1 MIHEPRSV
9 YIAFDLFPAPKGS
22 STHIA
27 HMLDALASCLPPV
40 LVLCLGAPGLPALQ
54 INPDFI
60 SIHRYHSSNRNLLQ
74 RAQGFGAFVEERL
87 ARLRLPP
94 DLIVFRDPWGGVPAL
109 AASPTSSTLFE
120 VNGLPSWELPY
131 SYPAVGRNSTLL
143 EKLRDMEWFCLE
155 RADRIITVSGVTKR
169 ALAEMGVEAG
179 KIGVVP
185 NAAPLSFFRA
195 GDREL
200 EKRPEVLYAGS
211 LQPWQGVETILHAYS
226 LLKGKGADFCLR
238 LVHNGKRRWLK
249 GMVKLAK
256 RLGIEE
262 LVKFQGPV
270 EREHLACL
278 TARALFTVAPLE
290 ESFRNTV
297 QGCCPLKIVE
307 SLAAGTPVLASD
319 LEVCRELVTH
329 GRDGLLLPPGDARAW
344 AIAMQ
349 HGVEAQEEMKAM
361 GRKGREAAFC
371 NLHPEV
377 IQERLKEEFAR
388 ARGES

>member
-1 MIHEPRSV
+1 
-9 YIAFDLFPAPKGS
+9 
-22 STHIA
+22 
-27 HMLDALASCLPPV
+27 
-40 LVLCLGAPGLPALQ
+40 
-54 INPDFI
+54 
-60 SIHRYHSSNRNLLQ
+60 
-74 RAQGFGAFVEERL
+74 
-87 ARLRLPP
+87 
-94 DLIVFRDPWGGVPAL
+94 
-109 AASPTSSTLFE
+109 
-120 VNGLPSWELPY
+120 
-131 SYPAVGRNSTLL
+131 
-143 EKLRDMEWFCLE
+143 
-155 RADRIITVSGVTKR
+155 
-169 ALAEMGVEAG
+169 
-179 KIGVVP
+179 
-185 NAAPLSFFRA
+185 
-195 GDREL
+195 
-200 EKRPEVLYAGS
+200 
-211 LQPWQGVETILHAYS
+211 
-226 LLKGKGADFCLR
+226 
-238 LVHNGKRRWLK
+238 
-249 GMVKLAK
+249 MVKLAK